1 MDSFAQLL
9 QASGELEKQK
19 LEEGRTQNGNII
31 SSPKSNKETEKKQDI
46 TNDEKQN
53 SEPEKYINVSI
64 TTNAHKKLKTLSSLT
79 GKNIRD
85 LMTEIIDERF
95 KATFEAE
102 LKKFSSE
109 CL

>member
-19 LEEGRTQNGNII
+19 LEEGRTQNSNII
-31 SSPKSNKETEKKQDI
+31 SSKKEENNQDI
-46 TNDEKQN
+46 TKEEKQN

-95 KATFEAE
+95 KATFETE
-102 LKKFSSE
+102 LKKFNKE